1 MGRVIDLD
9 AARLARAEA
18 QGEAP
23 VIKFAGKEWQL
34 PLELPWEIAEAAA
47 SGDATAALRGIATLL
62 GDRWEEFKS
71 HQPTLA
77 DIVVITQHVG
87 ELYGAGDQGKV

>member
-23 VIKFAGKEWQL
+23 VIRFAGKDWQL
-34 PLELPWEIAEAAA
+34 PVELPWEIAEAAA
-47 SGDATAALRGIATLL
+47 SGDATAALKGIATLL
-62 GDRWEEFKS
+62 GDRWDEFKS

-77 DIVVITQHVG
+77 DIVVIVQHVG
-87 ELYGAGDQGKV
+87 ELYGAGDQGKA